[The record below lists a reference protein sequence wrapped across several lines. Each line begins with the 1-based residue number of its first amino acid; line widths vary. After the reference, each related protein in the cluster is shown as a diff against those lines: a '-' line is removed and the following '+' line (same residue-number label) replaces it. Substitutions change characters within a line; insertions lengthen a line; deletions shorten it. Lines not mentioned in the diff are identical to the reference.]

1 MKQTQVEIAVAYGM
15 RPEYQHILL
24 AATLRIPHNV
34 VDSAAPGGCRLTGA
48 ERAHGQRDGSV
59 MVERLKNY
67 IGGEWV
73 EAETEDWSPVHN
85 PATCELLAEC
95 PDSSAQDVDRAVQ
108 AAQAAFEEWRST
120 PVMER
125 AQFMHHFKNLV
136 EDRFDDIAEI
146 VVRENGKTLDE
157 ARGEVRRGIESID
170 FSIGVPFMMRNDGV
184 EDISSGID
192 ETTIRQPVGVFA
204 AITPFNFPFM
214 VPIWFLPTAITCGN
228 TFILKPSPQ
237 TPLSM
242 QITCELIDELDMP
255 EGVVNLVHGGVASAH
270 AVMEHPG
277 VAGVS
282 FVGSSPVAK
291 IIYETCTRNGKR
303 VQAQGGA
310 KNYIAVMP
318 DADMEASVKNVLG
331 AAYGCAGQRCL
342 AAAVAVGV
350 GDAYDR
356 LRDELVKQV
365 AGLRV
370 GYGLEETS
378 QMGTVVSA
386 QARERIVNMIGV
398 GEREGAKVSVDGR
411 ELQVEGYE
419 DGMFVGPTILE
430 DVTPDMTVA
439 KEEIFGPVLSLMRAE
454 SFDEAVELINRSHYG
469 NGASIFTSSGA
480 NAREFKY
487 RVNAGNIGVNI
498 GVAAPSASFPFG
510 GQKDSFFGDLHGQG
524 RDSIDFYTDRK
535 VVIERWFQDERA

>member
-1 MKQTQVEIAVAYGM
+1 
-15 RPEYQHILL
+15 
-24 AATLRIPHNV
+24 
-34 VDSAAPGGCRLTGA
+34 
-48 ERAHGQRDGSV
+48 

-73 EAETEDWSPVHN
+73 EAETTDWTPVHN

-95 PDSSAQDVDRAVQ
+95 PDSSAQDVDRAVR
-108 AAQAAFEEWRST
+108 AAQAAFAEWRST

-136 EDRFDDIAEI
+136 EDRFDDIAE
-146 VVRENGKTLDE
+146 VLVRENGKTLDE
-157 ARGEVRRGIESID
+157 SRGEVRRGIESID
-170 FSIGVPFMMRNDGV
+170 FSIGVPFMMRSDGV
-184 EDISSGID
+184 EDISNGID
-192 ETTIRQPVGVFA
+192 ETTLRQPVGVFA

-237 TPLSM
+237 TPLSA
-242 QITCELIDELDMP
+242 QIMCELLDELDLP

-370 GYGLEETS
+370 GYGLDETS

-386 QARERIVNMIGV
+386 QARERIVNMIGE

-430 DVTPDMTVA
+430 DVTPDMSVA
-439 KEEIFGPVLSLMRAE
+439 REEIFGPVLSLMRAD
-454 SFDEAVELINRSHYG
+454 SFDEAVNLINRSRYG

-480 NAREFKY
+480 RAREFKY

-524 RDSIDFYTDRK
+524 RDSIEFYTDRK
-535 VVIERWFQDERA
+535 VVIERWFEDERA